1 MLLASLFYLDRIIV
15 RQEGSAHTKRENWN
29 FGEERIRMSEQSDN
43 LELKQ
48 LGTHQAGAVNLHQT
62 RTASQTHSIGKP
74 VSAPGAKDSRQSES
88 GE

>member
-1 MLLASLFYLDRIIV
+1 
-15 RQEGSAHTKRENWN
+15 
-29 FGEERIRMSEQSDN
+29 MSEQSDN

-62 RTASQTHSIGKP
+62 RNTAQTHSIGKP